1 MADRQAYA
9 VDDVSWI
16 LRLLT
21 GGIVQQFTGPLLEAH
36 RLRVAAQNDAQRL
49 AAESQIASMEA
60 ARDIA
65 LAEQADRWSATRLG
79 RLLIVVPFGMWWSAV
94 FAVSILNPLFGWG
107 LAIDDIPPRFWEI
120 ATVLI
125 PAVILGDAGALVARR
140 WGR

>member
-1 MADRQAYA
+1 

-21 GGIVQQFTGPLLEAH
+21 GGIVEKFTEPLLEAH
-36 RLRVAAQNDAQRL
+36 RLRLAAQNDSERL
-49 AAESQIASMEA
+49 TAEKQIASLEA

-65 LAEQADRWSATRLG
+65 LAEQSDRWSATRIG
-79 RLLIVVPFGMWWSAV
+79 RLLIVVPFGVWWTAV
-94 FAVSILNPLFGWG
+94 FAVSILNPLFGWT
-107 LAIDDIPPRFWEI
+107 LTIDDIPSRFWDI

-140 WGR
+140 WSR